1 MKKLLCLIL
10 AAALL
15 LCCTACGTAA
25 SSSGAQSGSIQPTPT
40 EAPGSPEPS
49 AEPTPE
55 PQPETITITDHAG
68 QEVTL
73 PTQIDRIVVCSIWP
87 LASALTVFFNSAD
100 KLVGIPEQ
108 SMSAAKNGLLGQ
120 LYPEILNAETG
131 YIDGSDVNL
140 EELTKLDPDV
150 VFYSASAPAIGEQ
163 IKKAGYPAVAV
174 SVDKW
179 DYNCI
184 ETLKQWIALLSEIF
198 PQDAKAD
205 IVSDYCDKMYDL
217 VQERISGISDDERQR
232 VFFLFQY
239 TDSNILTS
247 TLHSFG
253 QFWCDAMGVK
263 NAAAELDTDNSSPVN
278 MEQIYAWD
286 PDIIMVTNFTK
297 AQPEDIINSTIGSYD
312 WSGVKAVMD
321 GRVYKLPLGIYRAY
335 TPSADTPI
343 TLLWMAKT
351 IYPELFSDIDVTA
364 EAKSYYKTV
373 YGVELS
379 DEQAASIFAPA
390 SEAAGGVG

>member
-10 AAALL
+10 AAAML
-15 LCCTACGTAA
+15 LCCTACGTTA
-25 SSSGAQSGSIQPTPT
+25 SSSGAASGSAQPTPT
-40 EAPGSPEPS
+40 EAPAAPEPS

-68 QEVTL
+68 QEVML
-73 PTQIDRIVVCSIWP
+73 PAQIDRIAVCSIWP

-140 EELTKLDPDV
+140 EELTRLDPDV

-198 PQDAKAD
+198 PQDDKAD
-205 IVSDYCDKMYDL
+205 IVSDYCDRMYAL
-217 VQERISGISDDERQR
+217 VQERISSIPEDERPEL
-232 VFFLFQY
+232 FFLFQY

-247 TLHSFG
+247 SLHSFG

-263 NAAAELDTDNSSPVN
+263 NVAAELDVDNSSPVN
-278 MEQIYAWD
+278 MEQIYVWD

-312 WSGVKAVMD
+312 WSGIDAVED

-364 EAKSYYKTV
+364 EAKAYYKAV
-373 YGVELS
+373 YGVELT
-379 DEQAASIFAPA
+379 DQQAESIFAPA

>member
-25 SSSGAQSGSIQPTPT
+25 SSSGAQPGSAQSAPT

-205 IVSDYCDKMYDL
+205 IVSDYCDKMYGL

>member
-10 AAALL
+10 AAAML
-15 LCCTACGTAA
+15 LCCTACGTTA
-25 SSSGAQSGSIQPTPT
+25 SSSGAASGSAQPTPT
-40 EAPGSPEPS
+40 EAPAAPEPS

-73 PTQIDRIVVCSIWP
+73 PAQIDRIAVCSIWP

-140 EELTKLDPDV
+140 EELTRLDPDV

-198 PQDAKAD
+198 PQDDKAD
-205 IVSDYCDKMYDL
+205 IVSDYCDRMYAL
-217 VQERISGISDDERQR
+217 VQERISSIPEDERPEL
-232 VFFLFQY
+232 FFLFQY

-247 TLHSFG
+247 SLHSFG

-263 NAAAELDTDNSSPVN
+263 NVAAELDVDNSSPVN
-278 MEQIYAWD
+278 MEQIYVWD

-312 WSGVKAVMD
+312 WSGIDAVED

-364 EAKSYYKTV
+364 EAKAYYKAV
-373 YGVELS
+373 YGVELT
-379 DEQAASIFAPA
+379 DQQAESIFAPA